1 MKLLIWNV
9 IPETFCLET
18 VLARISSEWRVY
30 SVSCGYSQAWISWFT
45 EMFCGSAGQRGS
57 VGLLRCWSLTVS
69 PKTLTPT
76 RCPLHTPRS
85 LSFSAPLK
93 SPAHEEVKQPLRR
106 WDLSVSPF
114 TTVRAQIGCNIS
126 IHPLDPHTYPEADRA
141 FITVHGP
148 DKEQE
153 VSLDRLKVHYDDRS
167 RAPNI
172 RWDGGQRR
180 VHRNVC
186 TPQKQWVCL
195 WQGIH
200 TKVIL
205 RSASLNNFCMWNF
218 VRSLHYYS
226 RKGKRAS

>member
-1 MKLLIWNV
+1 
-9 IPETFCLET
+9 
-18 VLARISSEWRVY
+18 
-30 SVSCGYSQAWISWFT
+30 
-45 EMFCGSAGQRGS
+45 MFWGSAGQRAS

-69 PKTLTPT
+69 PNTLTPT

-148 DKEQE
+148 DKDQE

-167 RAPNI
+167 KELLISAETVGSDLSIEMSAPIKSSECVYVRA
-172 RWDGGQRR
+172 G
-180 VHRNVC
+180 
-186 TPQKQWVCL
+186 
-195 WQGIH
+195 
-200 TKVIL
+200 
-205 RSASLNNFCMWNF
+205 
-218 VRSLHYYS
+218 YS
-226 RKGKRAS
+226 H